1 MLFCVLLIYDII
13 IYIEYYRIYIVFN
26 FKTEQLCRVLQKS
39 MCETKQTL
47 LQAGSHQ
54 DVCHLMSSDVICGQ
68 AVPPF
73 MALSGALPA
82 MLNGKL
88 FGLPAWQSEARQHE
102 TVLGCPL

>member
-1 MLFCVLLIYDII
+1 MILY

-82 MLNGKL
+82 MLNGNSSAFQPGRAKLGSKL
-88 FGLPAWQSEARQHE
+88 FGVPSLKFPPFLR
-102 TVLGCPL
+102 